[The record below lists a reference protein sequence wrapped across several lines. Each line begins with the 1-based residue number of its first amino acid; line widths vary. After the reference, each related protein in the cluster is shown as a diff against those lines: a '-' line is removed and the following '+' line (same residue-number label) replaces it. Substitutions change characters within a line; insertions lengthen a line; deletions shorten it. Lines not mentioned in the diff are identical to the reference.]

1 MTIPGLDPSGEL
13 GRLFFQIQSKS
24 SHEKDVRQSPGG
36 GHRGTTDAVDLSR
49 LAQDIRTHATRAAE
63 LPDLRTDRIQHIQQ
77 ALAQGIELATPGQ
90 VADAITRETI
100 LNALGS

>member
-24 SHEKDVRQSPGG
+24 HHEKDGRQLQAVPQGSN
-36 GHRGTTDAVDLSR
+36 DAVDLSR
-49 LAQDIRTHATRAAE
+49 LAQDIRTHSARAAE

-77 ALAQGIELATPGQ
+77 ALAQGVELATPVQ
-90 VADAITRETI
+90 LADAIARETI
-100 LNALGS
+100 LKALGS

>member
-24 SHEKDVRQSPGG
+24 SHEKDTRQVPTASQGS
-36 GHRGTTDAVDLSR
+36 TDAVDLSR
-49 LAQDIRTHATRAAE
+49 LAQDIRIHSSRAAE

-77 ALAQGIELATPGQ
+77 ALAQGIELATPNQ
-90 VADAITRETI
+90 LADSIARETI

>member
-24 SHEKDVRQSPGG
+24 SHEKDIRQPQPVPQGSS
-36 GHRGTTDAVDLSR
+36 DAVDLSL
-49 LAQDIRTHATRAAE
+49 LAQDIRTHSARAAQ
-63 LPDLRTDRIQHIQQ
+63 LPDVRTDRIQQIQQ
-77 ALAQGIELATPGQ
+77 ALAEGSELATPGQ
-90 VADAITRETI
+90 LADAIARETI

>member
-24 SHEKDVRQSPGG
+24 SEEKDVRQPNALPQRSVDP
-36 GHRGTTDAVDLSR
+36 VDLSR
-49 LAQDIRTHATRAAE
+49 LARDIRTYSARASE
-63 LPDLRTDRIQHIQQ
+63 LPDLRADRIEHIQQ
-77 ALAQGIELATPGQ
+77 ALDKGIELATSEQ
-90 VADAITRETI
+90 LVAAIARETI

>member
-24 SHEKDVRQSPGG
+24 SHEKEIRQPQPVPQGSS
-36 GHRGTTDAVDLSR
+36 DAVDLSL
-49 LAQDIRTHATRAAE
+49 LAQDIRTHSARAAQ
-63 LPDLRTDRIQHIQQ
+63 LSDVRSDRIQQIQQ
-77 ALAQGIELATPGQ
+77 ALAEGSELATPDQ
-90 VADAITRETI
+90 LADAIVRETI